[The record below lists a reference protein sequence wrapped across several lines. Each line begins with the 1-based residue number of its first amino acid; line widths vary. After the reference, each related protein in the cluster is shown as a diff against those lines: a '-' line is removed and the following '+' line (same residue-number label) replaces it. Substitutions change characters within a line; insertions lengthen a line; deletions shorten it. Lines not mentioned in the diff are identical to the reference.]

1 MSNFPTMT
9 AEVTFPVPGQL
20 ARVDVTHAPAQ
31 SYSKAVRP
39 RAMKAARQVLRGVWV
54 MCTVD
59 YHNECPATGRCTTTY
74 YFVGARHG
82 DNIEVAVM
90 RGAAMVDGLVDDE
103 DGPPTAT
110 SRVHV

>member
-1 MSNFPTMT
+1 MSNYPKIVTG
-9 AEVTFPVPGQL
+9 VTFPVPGQL

-31 SYSKAVRP
+31 SYSRAVRP
-39 RAMKAARQVLRGVWV
+39 AAMKAARQVLRGVWV

-59 YHNECPATGRCTTTY
+59 YHNEEPATGRVTTTY

-82 DNIEVAVM
+82 DNIDNVAM
-90 RGAAMVDGLVDDE
+90 HGAAMVDGLVDDE